1 MPYSAEISRTNPACF
16 VFLVDQSKS
25 MAEPFSGRQDTQKSA
40 VVADAINRLI
50 QNLVLRSAKADGV
63 RDYFHVALIGYGKA
77 VRAELG
83 AASPSDALVPV
94 SALANKP
101 LRVET
106 RVKAVADESGAAVE
120 QQVKFPVWYEP
131 AASGPTPMCAALA
144 AALVTAARFTD
155 KYRSAYPPI
164 VLNVTDGMPTDGDP
178 QPDAK
183 RIRQLKTADGN
194 ALLFNLLISSD
205 PKPPVY
211 FLGDGTLLVDLYSRL
226 LFAMSSVL
234 PPRLQHAARAEG
246 FTVTEKSRGVVYNA
260 DPVAVVRFLD
270 IGTRVA
276 VAR

>member
-1 MPYSAEISRTNPACF
+1 MPYTAEISRTNPACF

-25 MAEPFSGRQDTQKSA
+25 MAEPFSGQHDTQKSV
-40 VVADAINRLI
+40 VVADAINRLV

-63 RDYFHVALIGYGKA
+63 RDYFHVAVIGYGKT

-83 AASPSDALVPV
+83 AADPNDALVPI
-94 SALANKP
+94 SQLGSKP
-101 LRVET
+101 LRVER
-106 RVKAVADESGAAVE
+106 RVKLVSDGAGGSAE
-120 QQVKFPVWYEP
+120 QEVKFPVWYDP
-131 AASGPTPMCAALA
+131 VANGPTPMCGALA

-155 KYRSAYPPI
+155 KYKSSYPPI
-164 VLNVTDGMPTDGDP
+164 VLNITDGMPTDGDP

-211 FLGDGTLLVDLYSRL
+211 FLSDGTLLVDLYSRL

-246 FTVTEKSRGVVYNA
+246 FRVEEKSRGVVYNA

-276 VAR
+276 VTR